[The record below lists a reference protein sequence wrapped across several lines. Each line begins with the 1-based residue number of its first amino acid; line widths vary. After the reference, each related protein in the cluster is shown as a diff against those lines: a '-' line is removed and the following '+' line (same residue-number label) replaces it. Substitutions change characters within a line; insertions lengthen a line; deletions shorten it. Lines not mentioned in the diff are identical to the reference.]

1 VAVMRLPP
9 ATRNAQADAL
19 RQLID
24 AGEGPGTIRFYSA
37 PMPETALTEIK
48 EQTLLATLTFAQPC
62 AEDPAGGTGCVPAV
76 YGADLDLGAG
86 LVQSSQCVFRAS
98 AIAIDDGRKT
108 QAALTTET
116 WKNHDR
122 TARSSADRHA
132 FQLFVLGQAAR

>member
-1 VAVMRLPP
+1 MAVMRLPP

-62 AEDPAGGTGCVPAV
+62 AEDPAGGILDFLPITEDREAPDTGVVAWARIAD
-76 YGADLDLGAG
+76 GDGNTILDLDVTGPNEGGMIEINTTQIVQAG
-86 LVQSSQCVFRAS
+86 PVRLR
-98 AIAIDDGRKT
+98 D
-108 QAALTTET
+108 
-116 WKNHDR
+116 
-122 TARSSADRHA
+122 
-132 FQLFVLGQAAR
+132 FVINFPAG